1 MLARPG
7 VLVALGLALTACV
20 SIPQEV
26 KQTFTPPGPGETS
39 YFERRPDAPR
49 PDGFAAPTPPPPTPP
64 PPPPATTTPTPTPTS
79 TSTTTPTSTP
89 TPAPSVTP

>member
-49 PDGFAAPTPPPPTPP
+49 PDGFAAPTPPTP
-64 PPPPATTTPTPTPTS
+64 TPTPTPTS

>member
-49 PDGFAAPTPPPPTPP
+49 PDGFAAPTPPTP
-64 PPPPATTTPTPTPTS
+64 TPTPTPTS
-79 TSTTTPTSTP
+79 TSTTTPTSTTTSTP